1 MPTKFGLAGIG
12 LRGHLEVVKKNV
24 PDERTDKRT
33 DERPN
38 LVHSQPQLE
47 LELS

>member
-24 PDERTDKRT
+24 TNGRT
-33 DERPN
+33 EGHPN
-38 LVHSQPQLE
+38 LEHFQPQLE